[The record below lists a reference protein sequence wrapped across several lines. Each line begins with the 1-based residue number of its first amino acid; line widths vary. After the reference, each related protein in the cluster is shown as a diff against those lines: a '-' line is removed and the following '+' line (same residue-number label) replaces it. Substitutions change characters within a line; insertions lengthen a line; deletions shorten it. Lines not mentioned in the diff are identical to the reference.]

1 MGGSGGSSEAMPQ
14 FTIQHGKQAN
24 RAAHMTTLKI
34 PERLRAKDNFH
45 HIDMG
50 FLNSR
55 LCIGFLPPEVR
66 QWFFENQKPGNDNLA
81 NFSNYHLLVTLVLD
95 CCETLDAPPL
105 LKALTLGEP
114 CHLFRST
121 ERLAPCPEIHDAAR
135 VCHAVELD
143 LDFGKPVI
151 VAYNTRHVV
160 SSTGKMVLNRGSAEG
175 YVNSIVG
182 LLHDKPNRFEIQPM
196 VIGQPWFDHPRN
208 GEDSTL
214 LMWHGRSV
222 GELLPED
229 IDQFSRMR
237 DVKVESQEEWMSAM
251 RALPELKVKEAI
263 ADLLSEPTKKDW
275 AGESNDHF
283 SANILVRGQRRTAA
297 FLLKGPSAFREMTL
311 DMCGKRA
318 DQIHRM
324 VDSDADISVVQ
335 HAHLIGDVV
344 RRTLREL
351 TIQPGNSRRKY
362 CLIDG
367 QATYRIL
374 KAHSLI

>member
-1 MGGSGGSSEAMPQ
+1 
-14 FTIQHGKQAN
+14 
-24 RAAHMTTLKI
+24 MTVLDI
-34 PERLRAKDNFH
+34 PERLRAEDKFH

-55 LCIGFLPPEVR
+55 LCMGFLPPDVR
-66 QWFFENQKPGNDNLA
+66 QCFFDNQKPGTDHLA
-81 NFSNYHLLVTLVLD
+81 NFSNYHLLVTMVLD
-95 CCETLDAPPL
+95 CCEALEAPTL

-114 CHLFRST
+114 RHLFRST
-121 ERLAPCPEIHDAAR
+121 ERLAPCSQIYDAAR

-151 VAYNTRHVV
+151 IAYHTNHIV
-160 SSTGKMVLNRGSAEG
+160 SDTGKMVLNKGSTDG

-182 LLHDKPNRFEIQPM
+182 LLHDKPNRFEVEPM

-208 GEDSTL
+208 GEDSGP
-214 LMWHGRSV
+214 LMWLGRSF
-222 GELLPED
+222 GEILPED

-237 DVKVESQEEWMSAM
+237 DVEVESADEWMDAM
-251 RALPELKVKEAI
+251 RPLPETKVKEAI
-263 ADLLSEPTKKDW
+263 ASLLSEPAKNDW
-275 AGESNDHF
+275 GGESDDHF
-283 SANILVRGQRRTAA
+283 SANVLVHGRRRTAA
-297 FLLKGPSAFREMTL
+297 FLLKGPTQFREMTL
-311 DMCGKRA
+311 EMCGRRA

-324 VDSDADISVVQ
+324 VDSNADVSVVQ
-335 HAHLIGDVV
+335 HSHLIGTVV

-351 TIQPGNSRRKY
+351 TIRPGNSRRKY

-367 QATYRIL
+367 LATYRIL